1 MQSLKA
7 HRQKMKAVNDLFVR
21 YILSGDRTFLK
32 RLVTLPVRRSTLIRK
47 VLGVTTVNDGNDL
60 YIYDSQGFR
69 LLARLI
75 GHKKRLIIEDQNY
88 FSESELKDLQYI
100 VRSV

>member
-1 MQSLKA
+1 
-7 HRQKMKAVNDLFVR
+7 MKAVNDLFVR
-21 YILSGDRTFLK
+21 YLLSGDRTFLK

-88 FSESELKDLQYI
+88 FSESQLKDLQYI